1 MRSTQQWV
9 NNDMENRAN
18 EFLSILQN
26 EPKDIINIPAEPIV
40 LTLADHYPEPTE
52 DEDEDDTE

>member
-1 MRSTQQWV
+1 MRDS
-9 NNDMENRAN
+9 NMENRAN